1 MNEGDSSDMQGCFVY
16 MRRTSAVPLQ
26 ALGNHPQKD
35 AQHHIEHGPVA
46 LHEVAQPL
54 GHRQYP
60 LAHRQ
65 TGENMIGQM
74 HRRLHHAPRVARGAH
89 ASTFAG
95 KGHEV
100 VVRAVSAAG
109 ADKAVGKDAAF
120 EVFAKRL
127 AHIGL
132 GGAQGALPIE
142 LACTGQVKPG
152 RVVLG
157 YRLVQQRTLRMA
169 RVVEFGLR
177 YGRHKYCV
185 NTQYFA
191 TSGFA
196 CKAK

>member
-1 MNEGDSSDMQGCFVY
+1 MKMHMLVEAGAKAVNEGDSSDMQGCFVY

-132 GGAQGALPIE
+132 GGAQGVLPIE
-142 LACTGQVKPG
+142 LACTGQRKPEVG
-152 RVVLG
+152 DAALKLGQGTFVLG
-157 YRLVQQRTLRMA
+157 FVAQCHTM
-169 RVVEFGLR
+169 FD
-177 YGRHKYCV
+177 
-185 NTQYFA
+185 T
-191 TSGFA
+191 
-196 CKAK
+196 